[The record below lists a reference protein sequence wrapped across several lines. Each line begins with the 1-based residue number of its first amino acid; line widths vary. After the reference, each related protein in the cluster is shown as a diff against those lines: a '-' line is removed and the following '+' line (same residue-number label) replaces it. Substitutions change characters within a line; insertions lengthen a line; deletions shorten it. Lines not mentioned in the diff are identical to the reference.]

1 MLTPDQ
7 IDALRDRFEL
17 ITDPIQRYLITD
29 IVKRIVEAGSVTRT
43 GRYQAYIARLLGITK
58 TDVKR
63 YLKEIIKA
71 QKGNI
76 DDVFRRAATLTYQ
89 QTAQAAGVA
98 AKALDDNEQLQNI
111 ISAAVQMADEEFEN
125 ITQTIGMINPY
136 GTAMPYRD
144 VYISCC
150 DYAFTKV
157 ATGAQDHYGAIRA
170 AVKNIAEYGVVVI
183 DYESGRHTS
192 LDAAVRRNIMG
203 GMGLMVEQVEQ
214 VAHDDIGADGWEIS
228 AHEASA
234 PDHEPYQGKQY
245 TDAQYQ
251 RINGTKDLP
260 GLLKRRIST
269 LNCKHIAFPIIWG
282 VSQPQYTPMQ
292 LAAMRERNKK
302 GIEYNGKHFT
312 KYEATQHQ
320 RAIEREIRRE
330 RRQVIVADASGE
342 KDALQT
348 AQIKVKT
355 LEEEYKRFS
364 SAAGLRTQPERLETL
379 GYGPKQAKQKSPL
392 RQEVDAKVPEYLD
405 NDFSDYEPLDLTS
418 KEEQALKDLRSL
430 SDRTGFEY
438 GVIINGEQSSEPF
451 TSSLHGAVRI
461 PEEDLLPGA
470 KVFHSHT
477 NSTPL
482 SRKDLGWLCNT
493 FVDEVGVVG
502 YNNDVYLVSVG
513 YGYRPTTDEFDEA
526 IDKIWGQSH
535 IDILDYPEVET
546 LTEDEREYVALREV
560 LYRTVR
566 EFGWTV
572 KGGRLQ

>member
-29 IVKRIVEAGSVTRT
+29 IVKRIVEAGNVTRT

-111 ISAAVQMADEEFEN
+111 ISAAVQMADEEFTN
-125 ITQTIGMINPY
+125 ITETIGMINPY
-136 GTAMPYRD
+136 GVAMPYRD

-157 ATGAQDHYGAIRA
+157 ATGAQDHYGAIRE

-251 RINGTKDLP
+251 RINGTSDLP

-302 GIEYNGKHFT
+302 GIEYNGKHYT

-330 RRQVIVADASGE
+330 RRKVIASDASKD
-342 KDALQT
+342 KDALET
-348 AQIKVKT
+348 AQIRIKS

-379 GYGPKQAKQKSPL
+379 GYGPKQA
-392 RQEVDAKVPEYLD
+392 R
-405 NDFSDYEPLDLTS
+405 
-418 KEEQALKDLRSL
+418 
-430 SDRTGFEY
+430 
-438 GVIINGEQSSEPF
+438 
-451 TSSLHGAVRI
+451 
-461 PEEDLLPGA
+461 
-470 KVFHSHT
+470 
-477 NSTPL
+477 
-482 SRKDLGWLCNT
+482 
-493 FVDEVGVVG
+493 
-502 YNNDVYLVSVG
+502 
-513 YGYRPTTDEFDEA
+513 
-526 IDKIWGQSH
+526 
-535 IDILDYPEVET
+535 
-546 LTEDEREYVALREV
+546 
-560 LYRTVR
+560 
-566 EFGWTV
+566 
-572 KGGRLQ
+572 